1 MALLAEYLQE
11 EAELAPL
18 STIDERLA
26 QSVDDWRILL
36 SLHQRGDWDGLVT
49 TDSGMLSLPRELT
62 VLMQT
67 KLSLVV
73 AEEAGHDPLRATGL
87 VLLHLPGICRDTT
100 TTKPQVWRLRAP
112 GRRPVIDP
120 WAELER
126 VADHQSQRASEL
138 YAAAKLSRSELERD
152 PLGA

>member
-1 MALLAEYLQE
+1 
-11 EAELAPL
+11 
-18 STIDERLA
+18 
-26 QSVDDWRILL
+26 
-36 SLHQRGDWDGLVT
+36 
-49 TDSGMLSLPRELT
+49 MLSLPRELA

-87 VLLHLPGICRDTT
+87 LLLHLPGICRDST

-120 WAELER
+120 WEELER
-126 VADHQSQRASEL
+126 VAEHQSEKAPEL
-138 YAAAKLSRSELERD
+138 YADAKLSSSELKRD
-152 PLGA
+152 PLEEGE